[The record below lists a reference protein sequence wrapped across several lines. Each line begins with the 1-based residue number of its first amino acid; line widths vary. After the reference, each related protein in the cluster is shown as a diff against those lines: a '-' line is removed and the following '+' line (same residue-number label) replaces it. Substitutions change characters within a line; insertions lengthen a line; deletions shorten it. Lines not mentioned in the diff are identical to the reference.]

1 MTKKRRIVAALTCL
15 GLIAAACGDDDA
27 ATDTGPS
34 GDTGATETTTADTG
48 GTETTTADTGGTETT
63 TADTGGT
70 DTTTADTG
78 GTETTTAETTGESV
92 DPASIETDIGV
103 DDETIKIG
111 VLADLSGAFAPLV
124 TEITE
129 AQRVYWD
136 KVNEEGGIAGRQ
148 IELVVEDT
156 GYDVPTH
163 LEKYEGMRD
172 EVAIIGMSV
181 GSPHTSAI
189 AQDLVDDNLIAI
201 PLTWY
206 SGWADPDFGTNVFET
221 YTNYCIESMNA
232 LEYFSK
238 NEDVKTVAI
247 INFPGEYGGD
257 GAAGAKMAAEEL
269 GLEVVYDGTD
279 QVVAPTA
286 ENASPDQSAVISQIV
301 DADPDLVWT
310 SINPAT
316 LGSIMSGAVGQGFK
330 GLWSGNS
337 PSYSFKLLAT
347 ELAPLLDQYYIAS
360 TYIATWGA
368 DVPGMEEVV
377 TAMSEA
383 KPDLPVSDVYILGWT
398 EAQVTRAILDHAAE
412 NGDMTREGIVAAA
425 NEVEVSFDGLA
436 PDQTWAGDPN
446 DYIVRESYIYDV
458 VLDQYNEASLG
469 EGGGS
474 TGWELLEGPYTSDL
488 AKNYQYEGPCFEPT
502 G

>member
-221 YTNYCIESMNA
+221 YTNYCIES
-232 LEYFSK
+232 
-238 NEDVKTVAI
+238 
-247 INFPGEYGGD
+247 
-257 GAAGAKMAAEEL
+257 
-269 GLEVVYDGTD
+269 
-279 QVVAPTA
+279 
-286 ENASPDQSAVISQIV
+286 
-301 DADPDLVWT
+301 
-310 SINPAT
+310 
-316 LGSIMSGAVGQGFK
+316 
-330 GLWSGNS
+330 
-337 PSYSFKLLAT
+337 
-347 ELAPLLDQYYIAS
+347 
-360 TYIATWGA
+360 
-368 DVPGMEEVV
+368 
-377 TAMSEA
+377 
-383 KPDLPVSDVYILGWT
+383 
-398 EAQVTRAILDHAAE
+398 
-412 NGDMTREGIVAAA
+412 
-425 NEVEVSFDGLA
+425 
-436 PDQTWAGDPN
+436 
-446 DYIVRESYIYDV
+446 
-458 VLDQYNEASLG
+458 
-469 EGGGS
+469 
-474 TGWELLEGPYTSDL
+474 
-488 AKNYQYEGPCFEPT
+488 
-502 G
+502 